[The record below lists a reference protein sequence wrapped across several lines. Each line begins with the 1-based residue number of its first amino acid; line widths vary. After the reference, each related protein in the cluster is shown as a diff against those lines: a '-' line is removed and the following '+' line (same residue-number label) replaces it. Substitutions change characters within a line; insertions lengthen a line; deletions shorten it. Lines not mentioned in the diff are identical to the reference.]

1 MFVSLDYYGNIFA
14 GGEDGGEKE
23 KEKVLGIP
31 ATLLDWVV
39 VLPTSLD

>member
-1 MFVSLDYYGNIFA
+1 MFVGLDYYGNIFS
-14 GGEDGGEKE
+14 GEDGGEKE
-23 KEKVLGIP
+23 EEKVLGTP